1 MSGAEKKSRLN
12 AGVCGYRRDDE
23 AMKKKLIAFS
33 FILLG
38 VVLPGATVF
47 AEPEDNTTENAS
59 ESGTVPNIDYTGPI
73 DIVSGNPIYEDSNNG
88 QEYVTLSENVV
99 YNTSTKEYEYTV
111 GTTKLRSNVVDG
123 MAVTEGVT
131 IEKDGEFDVT
141 VYKNGEALSEIPS
154 TIYDPGSYSVVTKDN
169 NNERQLFSFQILND
183 VTGKMTYYVLPRN
196 FTVRTVTI
204 DEKPVAYSAGTV
216 DMTKE
221 GHYVIEYRCSLTGA
235 EYKLEV
241 TVDHT
246 PPNVVFEGLD
256 ENNEARGPVKIT
268 GLEKG
273 DKISIRFD
281 DEKDVDL
288 DDDEQVTEIG
298 AYHVVVTDSAG
309 NTVEKDFYI
318 RLYLNFNAVVFL
330 IAFLLVILG
339 VIIALYVTRKKLRV
353 R

>member
-1 MSGAEKKSRLN
+1 
-12 AGVCGYRRDDE
+12 
-23 AMKKKLIAFS
+23 MKKKLIAFS

-47 AEPEDNTTENAS
+47 AEPEDNEAEKTS
-59 ESGTVPNIDYTGPI
+59 ESYEVPNIDYTGPI

-99 YNTSTKEYEYTV
+99 YSTSTKEYEYIV
-111 GTTKLRSNVVDG
+111 GTSRLRCNVMDG

-141 VYKNGEALSEIPS
+141 VYRNGEALSEIPS
-154 TIYDPGSYSVVTKDN
+154 TIYDPGSYSVVTSDSN
-169 NNERQLFSFQILND
+169 SERQLFSFQILND
-183 VTGKMTYYVLPRN
+183 VTGRLTYYVLPKN
-196 FTVRTVTI
+196 FSVRTVTI
-204 DEKPVAYSAGTV
+204 DDKPVAFSAGTV
-216 DMTKE
+216 DMTQE
-221 GHYVIEYRCSLTGA
+221 GHYVIEYRCGLTGA

-268 GLEKG
+268 GMEKE
-273 DKISIRFD
+273 DRISIRFD

-298 AYHVVVTDSAG
+298 AYHVVVTDPAG
-309 NTVEKDFYI
+309 NTVEKEFYI
-318 RLYLNFNAVVFL
+318 RLYLNFNAWIFL
-330 IAFLLVILG
+330 IALLLVILG
-339 VIIALYVTRKKLRV
+339 VVIALYIARKKLRV